1 MKKIAIVN
9 GVNLGELGTREV
21 NIYGTLNFETYFEM
35 LRQRFPQFELHYF
48 QSNSLTEM
56 VDYLLTNKTMDGFIL
71 NPGAY
76 THQSIVLADT
86 LKTISQKVV
95 EVHISNLFNR
105 ETYRRKSF
113 IASACSG
120 TITGFGLK
128 SYDLALFSFI
138 D

>member
-9 GVNLGELGTREV
+9 GVNLSELGTREV
-21 NIYGTLNFETYFEM
+21 NIYGTLDFQTYFET
-35 LRQRFPQFELHYF
+35 LRQRFPQFELHYL
-48 QSNSLTEM
+48 QSNSLHEI
-56 VDYLLTNKTMDGFIL
+56 VNYLIANKTMDGFIL

-86 LKTISQKVV
+86 LKTISAKVV

-105 ETYRRKSF
+105 EIYRRKSYL
-113 IASACSG
+113 ASACSG
-120 TITGFGLK
+120 TVTGFGLK